1 MARTTVTEVREI
13 ITTDLTD
20 AQVTTWINIANT
32 IVTANVTCGLS
43 DAVLE
48 EIERQLTAH
57 FISLLPTSEGSGVGL
72 PIKSEKLGDASV
84 SYDVSMF
91 TQGGTMG
98 STVYGK
104 TALMLD
110 TCGGLAAMGKR
121 KISIK
126 AITSFE

>member
-13 ITTDLTD
+13 ITTTLTD
-20 AQVTTWINIANT
+20 PQVQTWIDIASA

-43 DAVLE
+43 AATLE

-57 FISLLPTSEGSGVGL
+57 FISLLPSTEGGGVTP
-72 PIKSEKLGDASV
+72 PIKKERLGEAEVTYEMGAYTSSEQLG
-84 SYDVSMF
+84 
-91 TQGGTMG
+91 T
-98 STVYGK
+98 TVYGK

-110 TCGGLAAMGKR
+110 TCGGLANVGK
-121 KISIK
+121 KAISIK